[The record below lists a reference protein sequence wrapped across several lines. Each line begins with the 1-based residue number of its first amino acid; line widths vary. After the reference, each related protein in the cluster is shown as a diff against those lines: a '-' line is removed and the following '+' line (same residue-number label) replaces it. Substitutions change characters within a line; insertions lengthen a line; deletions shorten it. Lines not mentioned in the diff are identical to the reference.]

1 MKKFSIYET
10 ITASILAASVVMA
23 GCTMAGQ
30 GSAFNRASVNAP
42 AEPLMITI
50 GSVDIVTLTPTPTEA
65 ILLKESPIEMLG
77 NDMLERI
84 DINDLIS
91 DDEEDEIVPEIAE
104 EETEA
109 TEATEATDET
119 IATADE
125 ITDETVAATEAG
137 EQQTESDQQ
146 AVEETSAP
154 AGSETT
160 VTTTVEVVETEPEPE
175 PEPEPSYSINY
186 PPAGTEEYELFI
198 LVNEARTA
206 NGLAPLSWSGGLA
219 DASYVRA
226 GEAVDCFSHTRPDGS
241 DWWTV
246 NPDIMYG
253 ENLAQGQTNAQWV
266 FDDWM
271 NSPSHRENIMN
282 PGYVTYG
289 SARVGDTWAQ
299 EFGY

>member
-1 MKKFSIYET
+1 MKKFSIYE
-10 ITASILAASVVMA
+10 SISAAMLAVSIVMA
-23 GCTMAGQ
+23 GSTMAGQ
-30 GSAFNRASVNAP
+30 GSVLNRASNIDNGYT
-42 AEPLMITI
+42 EPIMITI

-77 NDMLERI
+77 NEMLERI
-84 DINDLIS
+84 DINDLK
-91 DDEEDEIVPEIAE
+91 DDETEVEIADEIESEDETEAVEETTVADEIAE
-104 EETEA
+104 TEAEA
-109 TEATEATDET
+109 TEAEAQT
-119 IATADE
+119 
-125 ITDETVAATEAG
+125 
-137 EQQTESDQQ
+137 TESDQQ

-154 AGSETT
+154 AASET
-160 VTTTVEVVETEPEPE
+160 TTTVEVVEETEPEPE

-186 PPAGTEEYELFI
+186 PASGTEEYELFI
-198 LVNEARTA
+198 LINNARTSA
-206 NGLAPLSWSGGLA
+206 GLAPLSWSGGLA
-219 DASYVRA
+219 DAAYVRA

-246 NPDIMYG
+246 NESIMYG

-271 NSPSHRENIMN
+271 NSPTHRDNIMN